1 MNNKEGCHLQES
13 NSPEK
18 KVDWNLREG
27 LFVSF
32 MWSKREMRERLNKKV
47 KRKAVRGH
55 FHEGGGVVP
64 FFGGSIPRTLHTFPQ
79 TRVLISNNLSITATF
94 KKKKK
99 KNQIL
104 ENGNKWEQIE
114 VEIK

>member
-1 MNNKEGCHLQES
+1 
-13 NSPEK
+13 
-18 KVDWNLREG
+18 
-27 LFVSF
+27 
-32 MWSKREMRERLNKKV
+32 MRERLNKKV

-79 TRVLISNNLSITATF
+79 TRVLISNNLSITATL
-94 KKKKK
+94 KKKK

-104 ENGNKWEQIE
+104 ENGNKLKLKSSR
-114 VEIK
+114 IKIMNRMKK